1 MSAGKRFL
9 FMLRRPPQA
18 GFRVRETL
26 DMVLTSAA
34 FDQPVTL
41 LFLDDGV
48 YQLKRGQRPE
58 AAGLPPVAPLFDA
71 LALYD
76 VQAVLVERESLAER
90 NLSEND
96 LVIPVELIGRA
107 DIPALI
113 AARDIVA
120 NT

>member
-1 MSAGKRFL
+1 MSMGKRFL

-18 GFRVRETL
+18 GFRVRESL
-26 DMVLTSAA
+26 DMVLTTAA

-48 YQLKRGQRPE
+48 YQLKHGQRPD
-58 AAGLPPVAPLFDA
+58 AADLPPVAPLFDA

-76 VQAVLVERESLAER
+76 VEAVLAERESLNER
-90 NLSEND
+90 GLTEDD
-96 LVIPVELIGRA
+96 LVIPVEIIERA

-113 AARDIVA
+113 ADRDIVV
-120 NT
+120 NG